1 MEDII
6 FCREKPMAHTTYIFS
21 AGPVAPDQKSIVV
34 TACRAFSMISGG
46 FLMLSN
52 FGSSQGLDPGLMAL
66 LGCLLGIFVAI
77 AIELSIRRVDR

>member
-1 MEDII
+1 
-6 FCREKPMAHTTYIFS
+6 MAHTRYIFS
-21 AGPVAPDQKSIVV
+21 AGPVAPDQQPAFQKSIVV

-52 FGSSQGLDPGLMAL
+52 FGSSQGLDPGLTAL

-77 AIELSIRRVDR
+77 AIVLAMKQYPR